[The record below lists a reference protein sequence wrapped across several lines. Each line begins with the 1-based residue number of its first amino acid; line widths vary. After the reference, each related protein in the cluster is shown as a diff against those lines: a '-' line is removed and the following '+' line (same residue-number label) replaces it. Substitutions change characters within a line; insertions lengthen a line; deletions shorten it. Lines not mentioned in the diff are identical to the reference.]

1 MSVEPK
7 HKVFFCSAASRYA
20 KEMLPGTASNYA
32 SFILVEYNEPFPS
45 KVAHAKL
52 DDEWREKM
60 NKLAKKKKGK
70 LVLIRNTSTNTKE
83 RKIIFVDC
91 LRKRYCVYV
100 SAFDEYTDCDLESYI
115 NDEKTEWKT
124 DDFFIVCTNGKK
136 DKCCAKFGF
145 PVYKFM
151 EGVVNTGDVWE
162 CTHIGGDRFA
172 ANLVYLPYGIYYG
185 RVTVE
190 DIPDIVDAC
199 TDNKIHEN
207 NYRGISRLSF
217 LKQSVEYYLRKKCND
232 MNIHFPVRFISQ
244 KRDNEDFLF
253 QTETPYGRYEVSVT
267 RQVILYPHLLTCT
280 SKKRENVIKYLLNYI
295 KEI

>member
-60 NKLAKKKKGK
+60 NKLAKEKKGK

-100 SAFDEYTDCDLESYI
+100 SAFDAYTDCDLESYI

-151 EGVVNTGDVWE
+151 EGMINSGDVWE

-253 QTETPYGRYEVSVT
+253 QTETKHGNYEVSVSK
-267 RQVILYPHLLTCT
+267 QVILYPHLLTCT

>member
-1 MSVEPK
+1 
-7 HKVFFCSAASRYA
+7 
-20 KEMLPGTASNYA
+20 MLPGTASNYS

-52 DDEWREKM
+52 DEEWREKM
-60 NKLAKKKKGK
+60 NKLAKEKKGK
-70 LVLIRNTSTNTKE
+70 LVLIRSTSTNANE
-83 RKIIFVDC
+83 RRIIYVDC
-91 LRKRYCVYV
+91 LQKRYCVYV
-100 SAFDEYTDCDLESYI
+100 SAFDSYTQFDLEKYI
-115 NDEKTEWKT
+115 HDENTEWET

-151 EGVVNTGDVWE
+151 EGMVNDVWE

-172 ANLVYLPYGIYYG
+172 ANLVYLPHGIYYG

-190 DIPDIVDAC
+190 DVPEIVDAC
-199 TDNKIHEN
+199 TNNSIHEN
-207 NYRGISRLSF
+207 NYRGISKLSF
-217 LKQSVEYYLRKKCND
+217 LKQSVEYYLRKKTND
-232 MNIHFPVRFISQ
+232 MNLHFPVKFINQ
-244 KRDNEDFLF
+244 KKENNDIIFD
-253 QTETPYGRYEVSVT
+253 TETLHGKYEVSVT
-267 RQVILYPHLLTCT
+267 KQVILYPHLLTCT